1 MESRLPDLERPLLD
15 LELSLLLDL
24 SPDLE
29 RLLDP
34 ERSLD
39 PELFLLSLLLPD
51 PDLLLGLDGDLET
64 DRDLLAEN
72 REKIF
77 I

>member
-1 MESRLPDLERPLLD
+1 METRLSDLERPLLD
-15 LELSLLLDL
+15 LERSLLLDL

-64 DRDLLAEN
+64 DEG
-72 REKIF
+72 IV
-77 I
+77 IS

>member
-15 LELSLLLDL
+15 LERSLLLDL

-64 DRDLLAEN
+64 DEG
-72 REKIF
+72 IV
-77 I
+77 IS